1 MKLFTIIY
9 IFIFAYMVLL
19 IHYLGMYDDSFK
31 ELTTLEYVR
40 ISAFVL
46 IVDIIIYGIYKLV
59 KAIQQYQY
67 KSMSRCLI
75 AGIGCLRLSVM
86 AACGGT

>member
-1 MKLFTIIY
+1 MKLFIILY
-9 IFIFAYMVLL
+9 IIIFICMMIL
-19 IHYLGMYDDSFK
+19 IYHLGMYDDSFK

-75 AGIGCLRLSVM
+75 TGIGCPRLSVM
-86 AACGGT
+86 AVCGGT

>member
-1 MKLFTIIY
+1 MMILIY
-9 IFIFAYMVLL
+9 
-19 IHYLGMYDDSFK
+19 HLGMYDDSFK

-59 KAIQQYQY
+59 KAI
-67 KSMSRCLI
+67 
-75 AGIGCLRLSVM
+75 
-86 AACGGT
+86 

>member
-9 IFIFAYMVLL
+9 IFIFACMMLL

-31 ELTTLEYVR
+31 ELTILEYVR
-40 ISAFVL
+40 ISALVL

-59 KAIQQYQY
+59 KAI
-67 KSMSRCLI
+67 
-75 AGIGCLRLSVM
+75 
-86 AACGGT
+86 